1 MRGIKTKKSSKWKIL
16 VAFLFLVLVLGVVLN
31 SVRKVY
37 NKKIGAE
44 EALVKMND
52 RVYELQKR
60 EKELN
65 DSLERLKT
73 QVGLAFEM
81 RRKLNVAEVGESVA
95 IIVEEEIPIVPSTI
109 KISNWQKFKNFVV
122 NLFK

>member
-1 MRGIKTKKSSKWKIL
+1 
-16 VAFLFLVLVLGVVLN
+16 
-31 SVRKVY
+31 VRKVY

-73 QVGLAFEM
+73 QEGLAFEM

>member
-16 VAFLFLVLVLGVVLN
+16 VAFLFLVLVLGVLLN

-73 QVGLAFEM
+73 QEGLAFEM

>member
-1 MRGIKTKKSSKWKIL
+1 
-16 VAFLFLVLVLGVVLN
+16 
-31 SVRKVY
+31 
-37 NKKIGAE
+37 
-44 EALVKMND
+44 MND

-73 QVGLAFEM
+73 QEGLAFEM